1 MRRRAGPS
9 RRRFL
14 QWGVALAAG
23 AITLPRP
30 PLRLAAAALPTPVAR
45 HYFSDPDAL
54 AAAAG
59 RFDAVLLPAYAAAS
73 LIQSARAL
81 AQWPRAPGRAHDPA
95 GAFTAPL
102 LVAAVAVRYRGAP
115 PEASTLDDVFQ
126 PGALWPAFGRLAF
139 GVALLRRGWL
149 PDETHPGR
157 LAQAARDLSAAR
169 PRFVADPARALAA
182 GQGETAL
189 ALVDL
194 AAPPPDARFPAGA
207 RLALEFD
214 WVIPRASPR
223 AAEAEAFLAAQPAEG
238 APWPSRAY
246 TLSPLP
252 PRARARQA
260 ALWAELLRADPAKSA
275 SSAARGPAAGLN

>member
-23 AITLPRP
+23 AVTIPRP
-30 PLRLAAAALPTPVAR
+30 RLRLAAAALPVLFAQR
-45 HYFSDPDAL
+45 YYSDPDAL
-54 AAAAG
+54 AAVAE
-59 RFDAVLLPAYAAAS
+59 RFDAVLLPAYVAAG
-73 LIQSARAL
+73 LIENGDVCAL
-81 AQWPRAPGRAHDPA
+81 DRRPRAPGRAHDPA
-95 GAFTAPL
+95 GAFTAPF
-102 LVAAVAVRYRGAP
+102 LVAAAAVLYRGAP
-115 PEASTLDDVFQ
+115 PEVALLDDVFR
-126 PGALWPAFGRLAF
+126 PGAVWPAFGRLAL
-139 GVALLRRGWL
+139 GVALLRHGWL

-169 PRFVADPARALAA
+169 PRFVADPARALRE

-194 AAPPPDARFPAGA
+194 AAPPPDARLPAEA
-207 RLALEFD
+207 RLALELD

-238 APWPSRAY
+238 APWPSTAY

-260 ALWAELLRADPAKSA
+260 ALWAELLK
-275 SSAARGPAAGLN
+275 G